1 MYDPS
6 LEAWRMRKSLPRW
19 ARLGAVLGVALLAAG
34 LGLFTYRYLTRPVTL
49 TVAAGSVDGDAVR
62 MMLAI
67 ASKLVSTNSSV
78 RLKVVDAETALGAAQ
93 ALSSGRSDLAIIR
106 SDLGDLSSARSVALL
121 THVVVLVIAPA
132 GSPIKEV
139 EGLKGKTLGILGGS
153 TNKPIAEMLSKSFD
167 LARMQIKNLD
177 LDDVRPAIQ
186 SKQIHAL
193 LAVVPISE
201 RYIAALRALLPSEGK
216 RHPTLIAIESAEAIA
231 AIAKAYESYE
241 LPKGTFR
248 GSPAIPDDDLTTLRV
263 PVHLVAKSTLNNDT
277 VGALAKALM
286 ESRRELISEFPLV
299 TQITAPSSD
308 KDATIPV
315 HPGAKA
321 YFEGEEKTVF
331 DKYGDQFFYGTLIL
345 GTLTSALA
353 AVWKFILGGSSNPE
367 GRLID
372 RLTELTARIRSA
384 KSDEELAAIED
395 EINAIL
401 QVELDGLESQEAALN
416 VAAARLERLINL
428 RSGKLG
434 PTASPG
440 EAAAT

>member
-416 VAAARLERLINL
+416 VAAARLERLIHL

-434 PTASPG
+434 PTARPG

>member
-1 MYDPS
+1 
-6 LEAWRMRKSLPRW
+6 MRKSLPRW
-19 ARLGAVLGVALLAAG
+19 ARLGTVLGIVLLAAG
-34 LGLFTYRYLTRPVTL
+34 LGLFTYRHLTRPVTL

-62 MMLAI
+62 VMSTIAGKLA
-67 ASKLVSTNSSV
+67 SSNSNV

-93 ALSSGRSDLAIIR
+93 ALATGQADLAIVR
-106 SDLGDLSSARSVALL
+106 SDLGDLSSARTVALL
-121 THVVVLVIAPA
+121 THVVVLLIVPA

-139 EGLKGKTLGILGGS
+139 EGLKGKMLGVLGGS
-153 TNKPIAEMLSKSFD
+153 TNKAIAEMLRNSFD
-167 LARMQIKNLD
+167 LGRMQIKDLG

-186 SKQIHAL
+186 AKQIHAL

-201 RYIAALRALLPSEGK
+201 RYITALRAFFASEGK
-216 RHPTLIAIESAEAIA
+216 RHPTLIPIESAEAIA
-231 AIAKAYESYE
+231 AVAKSYESYE

-263 PVHLVAKSTLNNDT
+263 PVYLVARKGLDNDT

-299 TQITAPSSD
+299 TQISAPSSD

-331 DKYGDQFFYGTLIL
+331 DKYGDQFFYATLIL

-353 AVWKFILGGSSNPE
+353 AVWKFILGGSSTPG

-372 RLTELTARIRSA
+372 RLNDLTARIRSA
-384 KSDEELAAIED
+384 KSEEELEAVEND
-395 EINAIL
+395 INAML
-401 QVELDGLESQEAALN
+401 QTELDGLGSKEAALN
-416 VAAARLERLINL
+416 VAAARLERMIQL
-428 RSGKLG
+428 RSAKFGAGVK
-434 PTASPG
+434 PG
-440 EAAAT
+440 EAPAT